1 MHRIYGPI
9 VRVNPYEVH
18 IKDPD
23 FCIEEFSPVKKLD
36 KYGWWYRVFGG
47 PWSTIS
53 TEDHHIHKTR
63 RGTFQN
69 FLAPRM
75 VRGFV
80 PTIVEKLKRASAIMD
95 RHVRTGN
102 ILNLSNIYRC
112 MAADVVSAY
121 VLPTSLNLLESDDLG
136 EEFQSSL
143 RFFFETATTMR
154 YLGFMEPII
163 TIIPSIIFN
172 AMLTEPAK
180 ALIKLVR
187 KLESCV
193 DDVIQ
198 KGPDMDKS
206 RICLLERINNNKH
219 EQDEMFRDRLLQEA
233 EQFIVAGSE
242 TTGHTL
248 AVTTFYILQDLN
260 VQVKLRQELIN
271 ADIVFDDNIEIAK
284 LQALPYLSAVIT
296 EGLR

>member
-1 MHRIYGPI
+1 
-9 VRVNPYEVH
+9 
-18 IKDPD
+18 
-23 FCIEEFSPVKKLD
+23 
-36 KYGWWYRVFGG
+36 
-47 PWSTIS
+47 
-53 TEDHHIHKTR
+53 
-63 RGTFQN
+63 
-69 FLAPRM
+69 
-75 VRGFV
+75 
-80 PTIVEKLKRASAIMD
+80 MD
-95 RHVRTGN
+95 RNVRTGN
-102 ILNLSNIYRC
+102 MLNLSNVYRC

-172 AMLTEPAK
+172 AMLSQPAK
-180 ALIKLVR
+180 ALIRLVR
-187 KLESCV
+187 KLEACV

-248 AVTTFYILQDLN
+248 AVTTFYILQDIN
-260 VQVKLRQELIN
+260 VQEKLQQELLN
-271 ADIVFDDNIEIAK
+271 ADIVFDDTLEIAK

-296 EGLR
+296 EGLRFKTAKNQ